1 MKALKD
7 FQYSLDGNTVTTFKE
22 GEEVPEI
29 AQPYAKKNGIIQYDV
44 PQQKK
49 AQAPAN
55 KAKRAPENKAK

>member
-7 FQYSLDGNTVTTFKE
+7 FQYSLDGNTVKTFKD

-29 AQPYAKKNGIIQYDV
+29 AQPYAKKNGFVQDDV
-44 PQQKK
+44 QQQKK

-55 KAKRAPENKAK
+55 KAKRVPANKAK

>member
-29 AQPYAKKNGIIQYDV
+29 AQPYAKKNGFVQDDV
-44 PQQKK
+44 QQQKK

-55 KAKRAPENKAK
+55 KAKRVPANKAK